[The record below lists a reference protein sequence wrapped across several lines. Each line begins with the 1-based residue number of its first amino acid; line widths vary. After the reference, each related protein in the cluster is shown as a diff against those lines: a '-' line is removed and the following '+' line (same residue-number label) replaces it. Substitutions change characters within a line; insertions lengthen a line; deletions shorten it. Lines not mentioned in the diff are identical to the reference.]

1 MASPAATPTPSEI
14 YLLFDKNFTTAV
26 NFVQNVVYV
35 FMLLR
40 FLELGMFYIC
50 LAANLVSPV
59 ESWKGLLFNM
69 WFGSLVFGIMLAFKD
84 TLECLILFEN
94 GKRRQE
100 CRKDATT
107 TFLVTKDGAQINHV
121 DYGSNTPAWPAVA
134 GLMVHKFMNKENEPI
149 KEEEAKEATTPS
161 STTTAEPEDEIKQD
175 AASAS
180 SSARS
185 SADTSDVLN

>member
-1 MASPAATPTPSEI
+1 MTAPAPSEI

-26 NFVQNVVYV
+26 NFMQNVVYV
-35 FMLLR
+35 FLL
-40 FLELGMFYIC
+40 FHYLGLGITVAKTM
-50 LAANLVSPV
+50 SPV
-59 ESWKGLLFNM
+59 DSWMALFFNM
-69 WFGSLVFGIMLAFKD
+69 WVSTLMFAILLAFKD

-94 GKRRQE
+94 AKRRQE
-100 CRKDATT
+100 SRKDATT

-134 GLMVHKFMNKENEPI
+134 GLMMLKFMNKENEPI
-149 KEEEAKEATTPS
+149 KEEAAKEATSPA

>member
-1 MASPAATPTPSEI
+1 MASPAAAPSEI

-35 FMLLR
+35 FLLFH
-40 FLELGMFYIC
+40 FLGLGITV
-50 LAANLVSPV
+50 AKTVSPV
-59 ESWKGLLFNM
+59 DSWMALFFNM
-69 WFGSLVFGIMLAFKD
+69 WVCTLMFAILLAFKD

-94 GKRRQE
+94 AKRRQE
-100 CRKDATT
+100 SRKDATT

-121 DYGSNTPAWPAVA
+121 DYGSPIPAWPGVA
-134 GLMVHKFMNKENEPI
+134 CFLAHKFMNKEGENN
-149 KEEEAKEATTPS
+149 KDASAQNNEEEAKEATTPS
-161 STTTAEPEDEIKQD
+161 STTTAEDEIKQD

>member
-1 MASPAATPTPSEI
+1 MASPAPAPSEI

-26 NFVQNVVYV
+26 NFMQNVVYV
-35 FMLLR
+35 FLLFH
-40 FLELGMFYIC
+40 FLGLGITV
-50 LAANLVSPV
+50 AKTVSPV
-59 ESWKGLLFNM
+59 DSWMALFFNM
-69 WFGSLVFGIMLAFKD
+69 WVCTLMFAILLAFKD

-94 GKRRQE
+94 AKRRQE
-100 CRKDATT
+100 SRKDATT

-121 DYGSNTPAWPAVA
+121 DYGSNTPAWPGVA
-134 GLMVHKFMNKENEPI
+134 GLMVHKFMNKENEPT
-149 KEEEAKEATTPS
+149 KEEEAKEATSPS
-161 STTTAEPEDEIKQD
+161 SPPEDEIKQD

>member
-1 MASPAATPTPSEI
+1 MTAPAPAPSEI
-14 YLLFDKNFTTAV
+14 FLLFDKNFTTAV

-35 FMLLR
+35 FLLFH
-40 FLELGMFYIC
+40 FLGLGITV
-50 LAANLVSPV
+50 AKTVSPV
-59 ESWKGLLFNM
+59 DSWMALFFNM
-69 WFGSLVFGIMLAFKD
+69 WVCTLMFAILLAFKD

-94 GKRRQE
+94 AKRRQE
-100 CRKDATT
+100 SRKDATT
-107 TFLVTKDGAQINHV
+107 TFLVTKNGAQINHV

-134 GLMVHKFMNKENEPI
+134 GLMVHKFMNKEDENN
-149 KEEEAKEATTPS
+149 KDASAQNNEEEAKEATTPS
-161 STTTAEPEDEIKQD
+161 STIAEDEIKQD